1 MNSALKKNDNYY
13 LQVFLKK
20 CKYIEKKVIR
30 QVNDNLSDF
39 PSSSDGGD
47 DNDHDDDDESDKE
60 YIGVG

>member
-1 MNSALKKNDNYY
+1 M
-13 LQVFLKK
+13 QVFLKK

-39 PSSSDGGD
+39 PSSSDVGD
-47 DNDHDDDDESDKE
+47 DNDHDDDDEFDKE